1 MSSNNLLIYGKN
13 ETERIVCVENNGE
26 TCLLFREDPSGEI
39 ITEERPSAF
48 WTLHS
53 EKTGPFAKKL
63 AGDLHYRYMTDYKKY
78 NYWQSDISKS
88 KMHNKDFF
96 TIYNSRESY
105 LVRSGVTYYKG
116 MSLADVSV
124 LSFDIETNGLTRD
137 ANSRIFCIANTF
149 RKNGI
154 VTRKVFTDVRE
165 WVLWVQHVNP
175 SIILGHN
182 IFSFDL
188 PYIDYVNRGIPIGR
202 NVSNIRF
209 SKFPSEVRKDASQK
223 YSYFNATCFGREIV
237 DTFHMALHY
246 DIARK
251 YPDYTLKG
259 IAKHEGLCREDRQY
273 YDASTIAKNWDNPVE
288 RKKIIDYAVDDT
300 DEALSFFDLAAPS
313 YFYSAQSIPKSF
325 QQIVSGA
332 SGAQVNAMMLRSYI
346 QQKHSVPKA
355 SETFHYAG
363 ADVDANAG
371 IYENVRKVDVA
382 SLYPSII
389 LEHKVYDQQKDPQ
402 GNFLTIVET
411 LTEER
416 LKNKALAKQ
425 TGNRHYKDLEQA
437 QKIVI
442 NSAYGFLGAKGLNF
456 NSPHNAELVCKK
468 GKEVLARGIEW
479 MNQKG
484 FKLVNADTDSFSYAG
499 STGDFEE
506 EIKELNE
513 LFPDRILWENDG
525 EYKKVIVLKEKNYVL
540 QDTNGKVTIKGS
552 SLKSSTKEP
561 AMKQFMKEVIED
573 MLNSDWAHTKTLY
586 EEFVHKIMSNIQ
598 TVDDMSQWA
607 TKVTVTKKMLAGST
621 TRKKKELQALEG
633 ENIAEGDKVYMFP
646 VAEELCLVKNFRGE
660 YNRRKLLERL
670 YDTVSIFAA
679 VLDITQFPKYHLKKA
694 YNQLAEYHNL
704 PVLDIAPR
712 RKKSTA
718 GAKHDMSH
726 QTTEGTL
733 VSNG

>member
-1 MSSNNLLIYGKN
+1 MNNPLIYGKDL
-13 ETERIVCVENNGE
+13 TERIVCVENNGE
-26 TCLLFREDPSGEI
+26 TCIIFREEPNGEI

-53 EKTGPFAKKL
+53 EKTNSFAKKL
-63 AGDLHYRYMTDYKKY
+63 GGDLHYKFMTDFKKY
-78 NYWQSDISKS
+78 NYWQSDIAKS

-96 TIYNSRESY
+96 TIYNTRESY

-137 ANSRIFCIANTF
+137 ANSKIFCIANSF
-149 RKNGI
+149 RKNGV
-154 VTRKVFTDVRE
+154 VTHKVFTDVRA
-165 WVLWVQHVNP
+165 WVQWVQEVNP
-175 SIILGHN
+175 SILLGHN
-182 IFSFDL
+182 IFGFDL

-251 YPDYTLKG
+251 YPDYTIKN
-259 IAKHEGLCREDRQY
+259 IAKFEGLSKPDRQY

-288 RKKIIDYAVDDT
+288 RKKIIEYAIDDT
-300 DEALSFFDLAAPS
+300 DEALAFFDLAAPS
-313 YFYSAQSIPKSF
+313 YFYSAQAIPKSF

-332 SGAQVNAMMLRSYI
+332 SGAQVNAIMLRSYI

-355 SETFHYAG
+355 SETYHYEG
-363 ADVDANAG
+363 ASVDANPG

-402 GNFLTIVET
+402 GNFLSIVET

-425 TGNRHYKDLEQA
+425 TGNRYYKDLEQA

-456 NSPHNAELVCKK
+456 NSPQNAEFVCKK
-468 GKEVLARGIEW
+468 GKEILAEGIKWLEK
-479 MNQKG
+479 KG
-484 FKLVNADTDSFSYAG
+484 YALVNADTDSFSYTG
-499 STGDFEE
+499 SNQSFESE
-506 EIKELNE
+506 LEELNT
-513 LFPDRILWENDG
+513 LFPKRISWENDG
-525 EYKKVIVLKEKNYVL
+525 EYQKVIVLKEKNYVL
-540 QDTNGKVTIKGS
+540 KDLKGKVTIKGS
-552 SLKSSTKEP
+552 SLKDSKKEP
-561 AMKQFMKEVIED
+561 ALKEFMSGVIEVLLD
-573 MLNSDWAHTKTLY
+573 GGNTDNVLWIYEMYVEEIMNVSDISRWAS
-586 EEFVHKIMSNIQ
+586 KI
-598 TVDDMSQWA
+598 
-607 TKVTVTKKMLAGST
+607 TVTKKTLEAAT
-621 TRKKKELQALEG
+621 TRKKKEMLALEN
-633 ENIAEGDKVYMFP
+633 EDIAEGDKVYMFP
-646 VAEELCLVKNFRGE
+646 VAEELCLVKNFKGD

-670 YDTVSIFAA
+670 YDTVSIFSS
-679 VLDITQFPKYHLKKA
+679 VLDITQFPKHHLKKA
-694 YNQLAEYHNL
+694 YNLLAEYHNL

-718 GAKHDMSH
+718 GASVSRH
-726 QTTEGTL
+726 QETEIDKPTL
-733 VSNG
+733 VG